1 MCVLMF
7 SVECGVARGVPR
19 VEGSQVVGE
28 TQSGTRNA
36 SATGEKE
43 HASPGV
49 VVDAFSSVFS
59 VKGNPELRGRSAPVS
74 YAEDRL
80 RVLLGMRDKHVDLA
94 DVRKMDQKALLTL
107 LFKAVAGDYTT
118 GPASLGGACHFVSDP
133 VTGVIELY
141 HNRSDSNTVLTVVSI
156 VLLAVLLTVVSRGD
170 SGKAV
175 DADID

>member
-1 MCVLMF
+1 MARIATVLLMLACARAAEYASPEATVAAYA
-7 SVECGVARGVPR
+7 SVFKARGDPAL
-19 VEGSQVVGE
+19 VGV
-28 TQSGTRNA
+28 
-36 SATGEKE
+36 
-43 HASPGV
+43 SP
-49 VVDAFSSVFS
+49 
-59 VKGNPELRGRSAPVS
+59 PVR

-80 RVLLGMRDKHVDLA
+80 RVLLGMREKHVDLTA
-94 DVRKMDQKALLTL
+94 VRKMDQKALLTL